1 MANSTDRRMKNRQ
14 KMSPNEGRVDIAA
27 QPIPGSPQNQKGGNV
42 ANNPFFDNGQGQM
55 FQQMGTEGYQY
66 PYGDGGLPLTD
77 GRKGAVGFVAN
88 SGQPQ
93 NVVTGQ
99 RQNSAPYG
107 LPQLGAPDNQTAG
120 QMELAF
126 NAQQAGMRA
135 GKLYAGQQ
143 DQTPSYQ
150 ISGLGMTGAP
160 AEMNSQQPNPGQ
172 IPPQTPMQSGMSLPL
187 QGIPDIQ
194 MAQAQ
199 SGMNTGR
206 GGGRN
211 QSTQQ
216 A

>member
-14 KMSPNEGRVDIAA
+14 KMSPNEGRVDVAA
-27 QPIPGSPQNQKGGNV
+27 RPIPGSPQNQKAGNNDGNPANWNSFNDQLGALPESGGNK
-42 ANNPFFDNGQGQM
+42 
-55 FQQMGTEGYQY
+55 Y
-66 PYGDGGLPLTD
+66 PYGDGGIALTD
-77 GRKGAVGFVAN
+77 GRMGAVGPIAN

-160 AEMNSQQPNPGQ
+160 AELNSQQPNPGQ
-172 IPPQTPMQSGMSLPL
+172 VPPQTPMQSGMSLPL

-194 MAQAQ
+194 MAQT
-199 SGMNTGR
+199 GMNTGR

-211 QSTQQ
+211 QSTKQ

>member
-14 KMSPNEGRVDIAA
+14 KMSPNEGRVDVAA
-27 QPIPGSPQNQKGGNV
+27 RPIPGSPQNQKAGNNDGNPANWMSFNDQLGALPESGGNK
-42 ANNPFFDNGQGQM
+42 
-55 FQQMGTEGYQY
+55 Y
-66 PYGDGGLPLTD
+66 PYGDGGIALTD
-77 GRKGAVGFVAN
+77 GRMGAVGPIAN

-126 NAQQAGMRA
+126 NAQQAGIRA

-160 AEMNSQQPNPGQ
+160 AEMNSQMPNPGQ
-172 IPPQTPMQSGMSLPL
+172 IPNQMPMQSGMSLPL

-194 MAQAQ
+194 MAQ